1 MEQTIPSV
9 GRDCQFLRNSQSDP
23 NHKQG
28 VLKDRQRQLLKF
40 RQQTQ
45 QKQARVYANYDES

>member
-9 GRDCQFLRNSQSDP
+9 GRDCQFLRNSQSDT

-28 VLKDRQRQLLKF
+28 LLKDRQRQLLKF